1 MRKVSTF
8 PHFLFQLS
16 ILMVYRGQF
25 TWIVFVFKEN
35 GKQDSNYQR
44 ICWESNPDW
53 MPIFNIIMREIFL
66 DNKAADNT
74 S

>member
-35 GKQDSNYQR
+35 GKQNSN
-44 ICWESNPDW
+44 D
-53 MPIFNIIMREIFL
+53 
-66 DNKAADNT
+66 
-74 S
+74 